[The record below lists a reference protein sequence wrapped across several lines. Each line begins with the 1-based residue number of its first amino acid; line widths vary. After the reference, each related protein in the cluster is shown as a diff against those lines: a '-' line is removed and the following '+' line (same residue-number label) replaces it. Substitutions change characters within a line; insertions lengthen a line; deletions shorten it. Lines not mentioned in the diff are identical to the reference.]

1 MREVRLVDIV
11 KEWAS
16 KHPPITVITWDSVIS
31 PEYEGDII
39 ITCERCNFEHSL
51 VRDNRVVTFVS
62 RPPIMAADPEFFN
75 KIIETFRHKCH
86 RRAVTRRQS

>member
-1 MREVRLVDIV
+1 MRDQVRLVDIV
-11 KEWAS
+11 RDWAD
-16 KHPPITVITWDSVIS
+16 KNPPITVITWDSVVS

-39 ITCERCNFEHSL
+39 ITCSKCNYEHGL

-75 KIIETFRHKCH
+75 KILATFKHTCH
-86 RRAVTRRQS
+86 ARPRL